1 MSRTGSGKTAAFLI
15 PTLHKLKEHSLRVGV
30 RCVVIS
36 PTRELTMQSY
46 QMCRQLGKFTNLK
59 STAITG
65 GEGLNSE
72 FEALSRNPDIIFAT
86 PGRLMHLISELDIGF
101 SSVETLILDEA
112 DRLFEMGISEQLML
126 IFGKM
131 TNPTRQTLLFSATM
145 PGELAN
151 FATVGLNNPV
161 IVKLD
166 KDLKLP
172 ETLRMDFFLVRNDD
186 KNAAL
191 LFLLRKLVGKLGIV
205 FVSTKHHVEYLEYMM

>member
-1 MSRTGSGKTAAFLI
+1 
-15 PTLHKLKEHSLRVGV
+15 
-30 RCVVIS
+30 
-36 PTRELTMQSY
+36 
-46 QMCRQLGKFTNLK
+46 
-59 STAITG
+59 
-65 GEGLNSE
+65 
-72 FEALSRNPDIIFAT
+72 
-86 PGRLMHLISELDIGF
+86 MHLISELDIGF